1 MQKKI
6 IQEICNRKFD
16 FGDHPAESVLE
27 FLYIA
32 YAEIGKKDNV
42 KIEQGFAAVDRF
54 CEGKTFEESTA
65 IFNTVCDLCIECV
78 DCSSVLCS
86 LCLNVLDFIHDV
98 ITRHKRA
105 Y

>member
-16 FGDHPAESVLE
+16 FGDHTAESVLE

-32 YAEIGKKDNV
+32 YAEIGKKDNA

-65 IFNTVCDLCIECV
+65 IFNTVCDLCIEYEQ
-78 DCSSVLCS
+78 
-86 LCLNVLDFIHDV
+86 
-98 ITRHKRA
+98 RA
-105 Y
+105 FADGLQFGMQLMKELQE